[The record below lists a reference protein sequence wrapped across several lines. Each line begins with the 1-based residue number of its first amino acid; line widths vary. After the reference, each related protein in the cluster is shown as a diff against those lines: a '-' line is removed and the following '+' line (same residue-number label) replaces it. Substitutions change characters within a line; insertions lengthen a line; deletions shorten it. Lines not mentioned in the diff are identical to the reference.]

1 MIVESSY
8 RLAFISSCTYLSS
21 C

>member
-8 RLAFISSCTYLSS
+8 RLAFISSCTCLSS

>member
-1 MIVESSY
+1 MIVEISC